1 MLRQISFVLGFVLAA
16 CSACGDSEDDP
27 LTAEE
32 IAARGVYCCYENG
45 LATSDSAPAC
55 AKGAQGCVWSET
67 SDNVDAAGRGRM
79 CGYLACH

>member
-16 CSACGDSEDDP
+16 GSGCGDSGDDSF
-27 LTAEE
+27 TAEE
-32 IAARGVYCCYENG
+32 IAARGVYCCYESG
-45 LATSDSAPAC
+45 QVTSDSAAAC
-55 AKGAQGCVWSET
+55 AKAQSCVWSET